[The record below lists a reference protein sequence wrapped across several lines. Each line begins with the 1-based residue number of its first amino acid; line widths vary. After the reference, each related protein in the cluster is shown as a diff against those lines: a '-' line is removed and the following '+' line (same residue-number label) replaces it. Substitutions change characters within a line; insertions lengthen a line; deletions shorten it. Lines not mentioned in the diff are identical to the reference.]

1 MTLHISQ
8 VTLLS
13 PQSTNGL
20 MFRIKLAILDETL
33 VHLICR
39 LCSPRLMPPK
49 GAETINVPLSSFD
62 KSLLI
67 VTQEKLA
74 KRSRDKCCP
83 GLFRERDRDM
93 AIYCQQP
100 LIGHYGALA
109 VCCGK
114 LRRAGL
120 LSEPEYLFS
129 REEQSNR
136 IWLTWALGR

>member
-1 MTLHISQ
+1 MWLVLVTVHISQ

-39 LCSPRLMPPK
+39 LCSPRLMPPN
-49 GAETINVPLSSFD
+49 GAVTINVPLSSFD

-74 KRSRDKCCP
+74 K
-83 GLFRERDRDM
+83 
-93 AIYCQQP
+93 
-100 LIGHYGALA
+100 
-109 VCCGK
+109 
-114 LRRAGL
+114 
-120 LSEPEYLFS
+120 
-129 REEQSNR
+129 
-136 IWLTWALGR
+136 